1 MTHAVVYAFS
11 SIAFFGSYHVKST
24 GMLGL
29 EKRKNVLYGFKTRM
43 VFKGLHL
50 CYELF
55 KW

>member
-29 EKRKNVLYGFKTRM
+29 DKNVLYGLKTMM